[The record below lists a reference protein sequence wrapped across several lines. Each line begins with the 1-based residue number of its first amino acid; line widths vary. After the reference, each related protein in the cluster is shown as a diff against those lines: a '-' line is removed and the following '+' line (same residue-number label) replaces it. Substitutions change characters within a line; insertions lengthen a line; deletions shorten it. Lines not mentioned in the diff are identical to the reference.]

1 MRTLIILILALSWFF
16 GSKAY
21 ASMSEYCATPP
32 FLSRTVAPNVMII
45 LDNSGS
51 MFNFAYDYNDSAV
64 STGFDP
70 DTSYYGYFNGDY
82 WYKYESEKFVPT
94 ALKSSRNKYSD
105 EWDGNFLN
113 WLTMRRVD
121 VARKVL
127 VGGKYSGGYL
137 IGEKADGSWRGYR
150 KSVDNAENYT
160 PYSGT
165 RYFDFDVGG
174 SGTSRFRVCNSYFL
188 NCSGWYNV
196 KVKVDEQPE
205 GIIQKVGDKVR
216 WGLSFYHVNWPSG
229 KQGGYV
235 QVNIGGG
242 NIENMINEINNKN
255 PDSNTPLAETLW
267 TVAGYFAQKVS
278 ASEMPDIS
286 GGPGPRYQSGDYQIN
301 NNVDPYNYGT
311 GDSPVWGWCAKS
323 FVIYITDGEPCGDD
337 NLPTELKNYAA
348 NHGGYSYSGDLPS
361 CDAGGNNPWIEDVAL
376 YVHTND
382 LRDDLESTQA
392 LTIYPVFAFG
402 SGSELLKYA
411 AINGGFVD
419 KNNNNKPDLQSE
431 WDEDGNGVPDNY
443 FEAENGAELEIALE
457 KALTDI
463 LRRVSSGTAA
473 SILAASEKS
482 GANILQAI
490 FYPKKYFENST
501 EADWIGKLQNLWF
514 YLGPFMRNIREDSGN
529 TNCST
534 GDKCFNLDEDKVV
547 GFYFDNST
555 NETKVNICTDTNGNG
570 RIDEDENA
578 TCEVELLED
587 INPIWEAGKVL
598 WKASPTYREIF
609 TWLDNTTYEKISFTP
624 GNADEFKDY
633 LDASN
638 STEASDIIKYI
649 RGEDISGKRSRTV
662 TMDSHTHVWKLGDI
676 VYSTPKVISSVP
688 LNTYHIDYHDDT
700 YREFTSATDYK
711 NRGMVFVGAND
722 GMLHAF
728 RLGKLSFPGGNV
740 LAKLT
745 KPDNGDFGSEAW
757 AFIPK
762 NALPY
767 LKYYM
772 DPSYCHLYYVDLTP
786 YVFDASIG
794 DPNDENLYGQP
805 ADEKTAKSW
814 RTILIGGMNF
824 GGACGGN
831 ATGAVHPPSLSSPAT
846 GVGKSSYFAM
856 DVTNPENPQIMW
868 EFTDNN
874 TAFTTTGPAII
885 HIPYKD
891 NNGEDDNSKNGY
903 WYVVF
908 ASGPDNYDGTVH
920 QPLYLY
926 VLDLKT
932 GTLKRKIQ
940 LSGKEDS
947 VLGNINAFA
956 GRFFES
962 QADLGK
968 NYSDDVL
975 YFGYTY
981 KGSSW
986 DGGVLRLVTG
996 NDPDVDSWT
1005 VSKLIDG
1012 IGPVT
1017 SGVSYLEDTNNGE
1030 LWVYFGEGRYFTSQ
1044 DDMSAQRRIY
1054 GVKDPCYSGGGMNT
1068 SCTASPLSLN
1078 DLTDVTNNPN
1088 KSPSDIGKGWYIN
1101 LESSSGGYGAERVIT
1116 DPVATTDGWVFY
1128 TTFMPTSDICGF
1140 GGNTY
1145 MWMVNYNN
1153 GGVPQNVGGVI
1164 FVQTSTGVIK
1174 KIELS
1179 KEFGTGKGTHGGR
1192 RLATPITGAPS
1203 PSSGITVI
1211 KPPEPLKS
1219 LIQWRETPVRKGK

>member
-1 MRTLIILILALSWFF
+1 MRKKSIIVFIFF
-16 GSKAY
+16 IIFLLPFYHINTAFSD
-21 ASMSEYCATPP
+21 SIPNPYCVTPP
-32 FLSRTVAPNVMII
+32 FIQANLPSNIMLV
-45 LDNSGS
+45 LDYSGS
-51 MFNFAYDYNDSAV
+51 MSWDAYSGSYDSNE
-64 STGFDP
+64 T
-70 DTSYYGYFNGDY
+70 YYGYFIPDENYECSEWNLFHTRCDGY
-82 WYKYESEKFVPT
+82 WYRDPNGSHSGNYLNWKHMKRIDILRWILTGGKTPGGCIDI
-94 ALKSSRNKYSD
+94 KSCETYSDKTSCEANPLCEWRGFWHWHWCSNKYYCPSLGSD
-105 EWDGNFLN
+105 ECSSNELCSPGESVIITYDGTKIKKEDVSSYNPEVGDVEGILQKIRKLEQRPRIGAILYKTVSPYNPTTVFE
-113 WLTMRRVD
+113 RVD
-121 VARKVL
+121 LSYEYVDLINKINDTEP
-127 VGGKYSGGYL
+127 VGGTHTKEALEDIKSLFSRTNSHYSQ
-137 IGEKADGSWRGYR
+137 D
-150 KSVDNAENYT
+150 
-160 PYSGT
+160 PYE
-165 RYFDFDVGG
+165 F
-174 SGTSRFRVCNSYFL
+174 
-188 NCSGWYNV
+188 
-196 KVKVDEQPE
+196 
-205 GIIQKVGDKVR
+205 
-216 WGLSFYHVNWPSG
+216 
-229 KQGGYV
+229 
-235 QVNIGGG
+235 GG
-242 NIENMINEINNKN
+242 N
-255 PDSNTPLAETLW
+255 TA
-267 TVAGYFAQKVS
+267 
-278 ASEMPDIS
+278 
-286 GGPGPRYQSGDYQIN
+286 
-301 NNVDPYNYGT
+301 
-311 GDSPVWGWCAKS
+311 WCAKNFAILMS
-323 FVIYITDGEPCGDD
+323 DGEWRGGETQTSEYDPVKPADEMWKGGKADLVSSLKGNQNVRTYSVAIFLNPEDEGTNSLKWMAVYGNYNDLNNDGHPCNQSNYPNTSLTENENLENSDTCNEVKKNKDGTGPYGFFEGD
-337 NLPTELKNYAA
+337 NPEELKKA
-348 NHGGYSYSGDLPS
+348 
-361 CDAGGNNPWIEDVAL
+361 ITE
-376 YVHTND
+376 
-382 LRDDLESTQA
+382 
-392 LTIYPVFAFG
+392 AF
-402 SGSELLKYA
+402 SEILK
-411 AINGGFVD
+411 
-419 KNNNNKPDLQSE
+419 Q
-431 WDEDGNGVPDNY
+431 
-443 FEAENGAELEIALE
+443 
-457 KALTDI
+457 
-463 LRRVSSGTAA
+463 VSSGTAA

-534 GDKCFNLDEDKVV
+534 GDKCFTLSEDKVIE
-547 GFYFDNST
+547 FYFDNST

-578 TCEVELLED
+578 TCEVKLLED

-598 WKASPTYREIF
+598 WKTSPTYREIF

-940 LSGKEDS
+940 LSGTEGS

-986 DGGVLRLVTG
+986 DGGILRLVTG
-996 NDPDVDSWT
+996 NDPDVEHWK

-1012 IGPVT
+1012 VGPVT

-1068 SCTASPLSLN
+1068 SCTASPLSRN

-1164 FVQTSTGVIK
+1164 FVQASTGVIK

-1179 KEFGTGKGTHGGR
+1179 KEFGKNNPGTYSGR
-1192 RLATPITGAPS
+1192 RLATPIAGAPS

-1211 KPPEPLKS
+1211 KPPESSSGS
-1219 LIQWRETPVRKGK
+1219 LIQWRETPVRKGE